1 MKKIL
6 NKYIILILITT
17 ISLGQSYKLSGDKIF
32 NQAAESVVLIAG
44 SNTNQSGYGSG
55 VFISYEG
62 EIVTNYHVI
71 EGFESNDLAV
81 WIYEGF
87 QQLDKYKNSK
97 GLAVDIIAID
107 KSKDLALLK
116 IKKDIDDIVP
126 IYLAY
131 NEDILIGSQVFAIGH
146 PGGMLWTFTEGIV
159 NRIADNEWN
168 YGSDTASAGF
178 FDNLYSWWFD
188 DEEDLGY
195 NIFAKT
201 IFTQTPINPG
211 NSGGLLLNSDGNMVG
226 INTFND
232 LTMNDVNGAVH
243 VDEVEKFLEKNGLEF
258 EDISIQNEYLSELSN
273 LVSNFVLIR
282 DPEVDGYYFISKFE
296 GEDIQIDYGV
306 PKNEENAAYIG
317 IDRDRDGYHD
327 IVLYDI
333 DNDSSYSYWEIDLDM
348 DGNFEWSGNRFND
361 KMIRYYK
368 KFVKKID
375 SMLVDSFEELERL
388 GMIKQ

>member
-1 MKKIL
+1 MKIIL

-32 NQAAESVVLIAG
+32 NQTAESVVLIVG
-44 SNTNQSGYGSG
+44 SNTNQYGIGSG

-71 EGFESNDLAV
+71 EGFESSDLAV

-97 GLAVDIIAID
+97 GLAVDIVAID

-116 IKKDIDDIVP
+116 IKKNIENIVP

-146 PGGMLWTFTEGIV
+146 PDRMLWTFTEGIV
-159 NRIADNEWN
+159 NRIADTEWN
-168 YGSDTASAGF
+168 YGTGTSSVGF
-178 FDNLYSWWFD
+178 FDNLYNWWFD
-188 DEEDLGY
+188 VEQDVGY

-226 INTFND
+226 INTFENKSSD
-232 LTMNDVNGAVH
+232 LNGAVH
-243 VDEVEKFLEKNGLEF
+243 VDEVEKFLNKNGIEF
-258 EDISIQNEYLSELSN
+258 EDLSKQNEYLSDLSD

-296 GEDIQIDYGV
+296 GDDIQIDFVV
-306 PKNEENAAYIG
+306 PKNEDEAAYIG

-327 IVLYDI
+327 VILYDI
-333 DNDSSYSYWEIDLDM
+333 DNDSLYSYWEIDLDM